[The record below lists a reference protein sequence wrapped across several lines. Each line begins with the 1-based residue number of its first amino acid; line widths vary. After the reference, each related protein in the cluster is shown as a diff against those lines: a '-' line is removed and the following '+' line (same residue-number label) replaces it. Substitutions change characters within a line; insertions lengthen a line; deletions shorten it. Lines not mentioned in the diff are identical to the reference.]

1 MKSKRL
7 SLLVKIEEANEKEE
21 ARKFAKFQKT
31 VQDSQNRLSDLEA
44 YLDDYRAKFAVLTR
58 RGAEARKIRSSYA
71 FISQLNQAI
80 SQQQKTVRELEN
92 AADEYRQNWLNAKQ
106 RMDIMEKTITKFRD
120 EELRQE
126 EKKEQLFADEVARHK
141 PSSD

>member
-7 SLLVKIEEANEKEE
+7 SLLVKIEEAKEKEE
-21 ARKFAKFQKT
+21 ALKLAKFQKI

-44 YLDDYRAKFAVLTR
+44 YLDDYREKFAVLTR
-58 RGAEARKIRSSYA
+58 RGSEARKIRSSYA

-80 SQQQKTVRELEN
+80 SQQQKTVRELEA
-92 AADEYRQNWLNAKQ
+92 AADEHRQNWLSAKQ

-120 EELRQE
+120 EELSQE

-141 PSSD
+141 PSSV